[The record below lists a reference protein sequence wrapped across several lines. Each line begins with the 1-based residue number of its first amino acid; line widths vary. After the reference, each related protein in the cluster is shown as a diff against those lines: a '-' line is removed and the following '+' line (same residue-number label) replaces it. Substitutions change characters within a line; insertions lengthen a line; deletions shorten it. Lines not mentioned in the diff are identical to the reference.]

1 MLRQVGLI
9 IRCKST
15 DNVHV
20 INHKLKKK
28 CQNYSAS
35 TAFLSCLRFDK
46 EVQPEFGFT
55 LFTHIKLGYLRL
67 LIVLPVSAWN
77 HRHRDVMYHCPGVR
91 GERGLI
97 DVVHSLL

>member
-1 MLRQVGLI
+1 MLNRQVGLI

-46 EVQPEFGFT
+46 EVQPEF
-55 LFTHIKLGYLRL
+55 
-67 LIVLPVSAWN
+67 
-77 HRHRDVMYHCPGVR
+77 
-91 GERGLI
+91 
-97 DVVHSLL
+97 